1 MRCPLRDRFGDI
13 ARGEILSTPEVG
25 QKRGKSERKAK
36 ARSRRSQVPSVS
48 EL

>member
-25 QKRGKSERKAK
+25 QNRGKSERKAEGK
-36 ARSRRSQVPSVS
+36 VEEEPSSQC
-48 EL
+48 L